1 MHSAIY
7 MYTIS
12 FWNFYAHLNNLLLLP
27 GETWA
32 QLSSVFGSEA
42 ATVFQV
48 VFTLSL
54 IWIFQPESLPG
65 SNQDWTSLTKWST
78 GSYIYKMQNFLVR
91 ISASNHFSNWRWWRN
106 LPSSRQ
112 LPLPTSLRMD
122 ASVTIIK
129 SNVQC
134 SALSTRFRLVRQLG
148 IADDCIALGFGVSV
162 ILGSSAESPRYRY
175 SNTCWKGILACTASP
190 LSWTIQHKPHV
201 FRILERLSKSTTR
214 KFDWNQTRS
223 GSCIDKPDEHN
234 WSEKVCCPGGYVCA
248 QHNV

>member
-1 MHSAIY
+1 MPVSLWTPPGRGKIWRVEHVMHMIFFSSA
-7 MYTIS
+7 S
-12 FWNFYAHLNNLLLLP
+12 GDSGDSRL
-27 GETWA
+27 G
-32 QLSSVFGSEA
+32 
-42 ATVFQV
+42 VFQV

-65 SNQDWTSLTKWST
+65 SNQAWPSDPLAVTFTKCIKTSL
-78 GSYIYKMQNFLVR
+78 FA
-91 ISASNHFSNWRWWRN
+91 SALATTFPIGGDGETCRVQ
-106 LPSSRQ
+106 Q
-112 LPLPTSLRMD
+112 LPLPTSLRMN

>member
-1 MHSAIY
+1 MLILIIYCFCRAKLGRNFQVYLVRKLPQSFRLYLLWVSFEYFSPNLCLVQIKTEQAWPSDPLAVTFTKCKTSLFASALATTFPIGGD
-7 MYTIS
+7 
-12 FWNFYAHLNNLLLLP
+12 
-27 GETWA
+27 GETCRV
-32 QLSSVFGSEA
+32 Q
-42 ATVFQV
+42 
-48 VFTLSL
+48 
-54 IWIFQPESLPG
+54 
-65 SNQDWTSLTKWST
+65 
-78 GSYIYKMQNFLVR
+78 
-91 ISASNHFSNWRWWRN
+91 
-106 LPSSRQ
+106 Q